1 MEIKNKGYMN
11 TLTIIPNKDL
21 RVLNSKANISEGK
34 NTYRAITKCK
44 AGFMVS
50 STVEASS
57 PIMAF
62 RQYNPKSLQSLAIVG
77 DGFDF
82 TVYARQGKKVW
93 ASDDIL
99 LEMTVG
105 DINQSLAN
113 TALYSQTQYKA
124 VNASSWASKAFVV
137 NE

>member
-1 MEIKNKGYMN
+1 MN

-21 RVLNSKANISEGK
+21 RVLNSKTNISEGK
-34 NTYRAITKCK
+34 HTYRAITKCK